1 VVNAQGRSVSG
12 DDWVALGI
20 TFHGGDVSAVVE
32 QTLTDGS
39 GTTYRLSLALSGNA
53 KNVYTIYGDGA
64 SAMSIPAAYQS
75 DPTFGSNIGGVATAF
90 VAAVPTTAY
99 DSWLTVGITNGDAG
113 GELSS
118 IGLDFDNWTTSSGL
132 ATDNS
137 AVFWMSPDDGPTG
150 TAVIAQVTISGAFTA
165 VVNAQG
171 RSVSGNDDMML
182 GITFSSSPEEVSSKL
197 I

>member
-1 VVNAQGRSVSG
+1 MQ
-12 DDWVALGI
+12 
-20 TFHGGDVSAVVE
+20 
-32 QTLTDGS
+32 
-39 GTTYRLSLALSGNA
+39 
-53 KNVYTIYGDGA
+53 
-64 SAMSIPAAYQS
+64 
-75 DPTFGSNIGGVATAF
+75 
-90 VAAVPTTAY
+90 Y